1 MRRDCYISKKLCGC
15 IVLAVFDN
23 PEHRA
28 DTAKEVAKSIRR
40 GEIVERV
47 TADYVQKHWLCPK
60 HQAEETSKMVL
71 DRLADK
77 TTPQSCRFSK
87 CRYNFISPGIGSQ
100 ECVGCE
106 GLITRHEAKFGRRRR
121 WK

>member
-1 MRRDCYISKKLCGC
+1 MRKYRAYIAKKPCGC
-15 IVLAVFDN
+15 IFMAVVDN
-23 PEHRA
+23 PEHRR

-40 GEIVERV
+40 GGIIERV
-47 TADYVQKHWLCPK
+47 TTDYVTKHWLCPK
-60 HQAEETSKMVL
+60 HQTEATSKEVL

-87 CRYNFISPGIGSQ
+87 CRYNSIPPGIGSQ

-106 GLITRHEAKFGRRRR
+106 GLITRHEAKFGKRR
-121 WK
+121 